1 MVQFLVLRA
10 DDLFMLINLVP
21 KMRNCLVL
29 YLERL
34 LVLLDLLAELLIFLF
49 QNQNLVVQILP
60 LAVARLETGFCQR
73 HFLA

>member
-1 MVQFLVLRA
+1 MVQFLVFGA
-10 DDLFMLINLVP
+10 DDLFMLINLVS

-34 LVLLDLLAELLIFLF
+34 LVLLDLLVELLIFLL
-49 QNQNLVVQILP
+49 QNQNLVIQILP
-60 LAVARLETGFCQR
+60 LAVARLETRFCQC